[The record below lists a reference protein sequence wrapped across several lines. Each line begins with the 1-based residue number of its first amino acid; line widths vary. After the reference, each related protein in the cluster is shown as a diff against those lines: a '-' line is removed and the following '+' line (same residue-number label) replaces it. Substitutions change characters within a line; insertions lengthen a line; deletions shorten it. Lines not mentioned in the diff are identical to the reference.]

1 MQALIR
7 ASEINRDSL
16 SKFIGEIVTKCALLS
31 NFSMDAVKINIIVQ
45 ELAKDIQTRFRL
57 LELPEIEKAFNE
69 GVGGNYGEYM
79 GLSVVTFNKWLKAY
93 IDSGEHQEYVA
104 SKVKELS

>member
-31 NFSMDAVKINIIVQ
+31 NFSMDAIKINIIVQ

-57 LELPEIEKAFNE
+57 LELPEIEKAFDE
-69 GVGGNYGEYM
+69 GCKYGDANCETDGNTR
-79 GLSVVTFNKWLKAY
+79 LPNKLDYISNLKLN
-93 IDSGEHQEYVA
+93 I
-104 SKVKELS
+104 